1 MLDDSQKDMV
11 RQWAAEGAGLSEI
24 QRRIKDEF
32 GISMTYMDVRF
43 LMLDLHADVKDKP
56 EPKEQGTGNREQG
69 TGNGEQGTGNGE
81 RGMGN
86 GEIGTENQEPGTEN
100 QEPGTENQELGT
112 ENQELD
118 EEGYTPPDMDGGNVK
133 VELDR
138 VVRAG
143 AIASGSVTFS
153 DGVTGSWYV
162 DQMGRLG
169 ITKVSKPGYQPSRE
183 DIEAFQ
189 MELQSKLAG
198 GAY

>member
-1 MLDDSQKDMV
+1 MLSDSQKDMV

-24 QRRIKDEF
+24 QRRIKEEF

-43 LMLDLHADVKDKP
+43 MMLDLHADVKDKP
-56 EPKEQGTGNREQG
+56 EPKSAEEGTGKKEQGRGNGERGTGNGETDDDRQTEEG
-69 TGNGEQGTGNGE
+69 TGNGEQGTGNAE
-81 RGMGN
+81 
-86 GEIGTENQEPGTEN
+86 ESE
-100 QEPGTENQELGT
+100 
-112 ENQELD
+112 
-118 EEGYTPPDMDGGNVK
+118 EEGYTPPGMDGGNVT

-189 MELQSKLAG
+189 MELQTKLAG

>member
-1 MLDDSQKDMV
+1 MLNDSQKDMV

-56 EPKEQGTGNREQG
+56 EPKEQGTGN
-69 TGNGEQGTGNGE
+69 GE

-86 GEIGTENQEPGTEN
+86 QEPGTENQEPGTEN
-100 QEPGTENQELGT
+100 QEPGTENQKPGT

-118 EEGYTPPDMDGGNVK
+118 DDGYTPPGMDGGNVT

-169 ITKVSKPGYQPSRE
+169 LTKVSKPGYQPSRE

-189 MELQSKLAG
+189 MELQAKLSN

>member
-1 MLDDSQKDMV
+1 MLNDSQKDMV

-56 EPKEQGTGNREQG
+56 EPKSGEEGTGKREQGAGNREEG
-69 TGNGEQGTGNGE
+69 TGDDSQTIKPSNGQTAEDDQS
-81 RGMGN
+81 
-86 GEIGTENQEPGTEN
+86 
-100 QEPGTENQELGT
+100 
-112 ENQELD
+112 
-118 EEGYTPPDMDGGNVK
+118 EEDGYTPPDMEGGNVK

-189 MELQSKLAG
+189 MELQTKLSS

>member
-1 MLDDSQKDMV
+1 MLNDSQKDMV

-56 EPKEQGTGNREQG
+56 EPTSGEEGTGKREQGAGNREEG
-69 TGNGEQGTGNGE
+69 TGDDSQTVKPSNGQTAEDDQS
-81 RGMGN
+81 
-86 GEIGTENQEPGTEN
+86 
-100 QEPGTENQELGT
+100 
-112 ENQELD
+112 
-118 EEGYTPPDMDGGNVK
+118 EEDGYTPPDMEGGNVK

-189 MELQSKLAG
+189 MELQTKLSS

>member
-1 MLDDSQKDMV
+1 MLNDSQKDMV

-24 QRRIKDEF
+24 QRRIKEEF

-43 LMLDLHADVKDKP
+43 MMLDLHADVKDKP
-56 EPKEQGTGNREQG
+56 EPKSAEEGTGKRDQGSGISDQDSDADRQTDKPTNRQTSED
-69 TGNGEQGTGNGE
+69 
-81 RGMGN
+81 
-86 GEIGTENQEPGTEN
+86 
-100 QEPGTENQELGT
+100 
-112 ENQELD
+112 D
-118 EEGYTPPDMDGGNVK
+118 ESEEDGYTPPGMDGGNVT

-189 MELQSKLAG
+189 MELQAKLAG

>member
-1 MLDDSQKDMV
+1 MLDDRQKDLV

-43 LMLDLHADVKDKP
+43 LMLDLHADVQDKP
-56 EPKEQGTGNREQG
+56 EPKS
-69 TGNGEQGTGNGE
+69 GE

-86 GEIGTENQEPGTEN
+86 GEPGTGNRE
-100 QEPGTENQELGT
+100 EGTGNRERGIGDGAA
-112 ENQELD
+112 ELD
-118 EEGYTPPDMDGGNVK
+118 EEGYTPPGMDGGNVK

-143 AIASGSVTFS
+143 AMASGSVTFS
-153 DGVTGSWYV
+153 DGVTGSWYL

-169 ITKVSKPGYQPSRE
+169 LTKVSKPGYQPSRE
-183 DIEAFQ
+183 DLEAFQ
-189 MELQSKLAG
+189 IELQNKLTG
-198 GAY
+198 GY

>member
-1 MLDDSQKDMV
+1 MLNDSQKDMV

-24 QRRIKDEF
+24 QRRIKEKF

-56 EPKEQGTGNREQG
+56 EPKEQGSGVRGQG
-69 TGNGEQGTGNGE
+69 SGVSDQGSGVRDQGSE
-81 RGMGN
+81 
-86 GEIGTENQEPGTEN
+86 TENQEPGTEN
-100 QEPGTENQELGT
+100 QEPGTENQEL
-112 ENQELD
+112 D
-118 EEGYTPPDMDGGNVK
+118 DDGYTPPDMEGGNVT

-189 MELQSKLAG
+189 MELQAKLAG

>member
-1 MLDDSQKDMV
+1 MV

-43 LMLDLHADVKDKP
+43 MMLDLHADVKDKP
-56 EPKEQGTGNREQG
+56 EPKEQGSGVRGQGSGNRNQG
-69 TGNGEQGTGNGE
+69 SGTSDQGAGARDQGSEDDNQTVKPSNGQTAED
-81 RGMGN
+81 
-86 GEIGTENQEPGTEN
+86 
-100 QEPGTENQELGT
+100 
-112 ENQELD
+112 D
-118 EEGYTPPDMDGGNVK
+118 ESEADGYTPPGMDGGNVT

-189 MELQSKLAG
+189 MELQAKLAG

>member
-1 MLDDSQKDMV
+1 MLEDRQKDLV

-24 QRRIKDEF
+24 QRRIKDEL

-43 LMLDLHADVKDKP
+43 LMLDIHAEVKDKP
-56 EPKEQGTGNREQG
+56 EPKQAPPSPSKDVSAPPSDDGEDETSLEDTGE
-69 TGNGEQGTGNGE
+69 TAKPSNGQ
-81 RGMGN
+81 
-86 GEIGTENQEPGTEN
+86 
-100 QEPGTENQELGT
+100 
-112 ENQELD
+112 LD
-118 EEGYTPPDMDGGNVK
+118 EDDGYTPPDMNGGNVK

-153 DGVTGSWYV
+153 DGVTGNWYV

-189 MELQSKLAG
+189 MELQAKLAN

>member
-24 QRRIKDEF
+24 QRRIKEEF

-43 LMLDLHADVKDKP
+43 MMLDLHADVKDKP
-56 EPKEQGTGNREQG
+56 EPKEQGSGVRDQG
-69 TGNGEQGTGNGE
+69 SGGSDQGSGVRDQGSE
-81 RGMGN
+81 
-86 GEIGTENQEPGTEN
+86 TEN
-100 QEPGTENQELGT
+100 QEPGTENQEL
-112 ENQELD
+112 D
-118 EEGYTPPDMDGGNVK
+118 DDGYTPPGMDGGNVT

-169 ITKVSKPGYQPSRE
+169 LTKVSKPGYQPSRE

-189 MELQSKLAG
+189 MELQAKLAG

>member
-1 MLDDSQKDMV
+1 
-11 RQWAAEGAGLSEI
+11 
-24 QRRIKDEF
+24 
-32 GISMTYMDVRF
+32 
-43 LMLDLHADVKDKP
+43 
-56 EPKEQGTGNREQG
+56 
-69 TGNGEQGTGNGE
+69 
-81 RGMGN
+81 
-86 GEIGTENQEPGTEN
+86 
-100 QEPGTENQELGT
+100 
-112 ENQELD
+112 
-118 EEGYTPPDMDGGNVK
+118 MDGGNVT

-189 MELQSKLAG
+189 MELQTKLAG

>member
-1 MLDDSQKDMV
+1 MLDDRQKDMV

-24 QRRIKDEF
+24 QRRIKEEF

-56 EPKEQGTGNREQG
+56 EPKEQGTGN
-69 TGNGEQGTGNGE
+69 GEQGTGNG
-81 RGMGN
+81 
-86 GEIGTENQEPGTEN
+86 
-100 QEPGTENQELGT
+100 EPGTENQELGT

-118 EEGYTPPDMDGGNVK
+118 GEGYTPPDMDGGNVK

-189 MELQSKLAG
+189 MELQAKLAG